1 MRETAIFTIGL
12 IAITMIICITRMT
25 VNATSERI
33 SKYEIEEVLNDMLNH
48 QNVGEDNKIIL
59 KNELLYSFKYQG
71 IRDYKKLLKKLK
83 RLKKVY
89 SIG

>member
-1 MRETAIFTIGL
+1 MRETLIFTVGL

-33 SKYEIEEVLNDMLNH
+33 SKYDIEEVLNDILKH
-48 QNVGEDNKIIL
+48 QKVEEDNKIIL
-59 KNELLYSFKYQG
+59 KNELLYAYKYQG
-71 IRDYKKLLKKLK
+71 IRSYKRLLKEVK